1 MGLNPH
7 RKMAK
12 TPADYLMV
20 IGAIVACVLLLA
32 WAFFG

>member
-12 TPADYLMV
+12 TPADYAMV
-20 IGAIVACVLLLA
+20 AGAVVVVLLLVA